1 MADVCPD
8 CGRPSERGEHEGM
21 SWCIVRG
28 SHSCMIVADAYQRG
42 RRDGIDDG
50 RRAAL
55 WSVAIGCAVTRW
67 QSECAEHSLASV
79 WYGWLAGKA
88 LDVLSMLGDAAA
100 EKAKGE

>member
-8 CGRPSERGEHEGM
+8 CGRPTDRGEHEGM

-42 RRDGIDDG
+42 RRDGIDEG
-50 RRAAL
+50 VRIA
-55 WSVAIGCAVTRW
+55 
-67 QSECAEHSLASV
+67 
-79 WYGWLAGKA
+79 KA

>member
-28 SHSCMIVADAYQRG
+28 SHSCMIVADAYRRG
-42 RRDGIDDG
+42 RRDGIDEG
-50 RRAAL
+50 VAL
-55 WSVAIGCAVTRW
+55 VKSYIDMWPT
-67 QSECAEHSLASV
+67 
-79 WYGWLAGKA
+79 
-88 LDVLSMLGDAAA
+88 DVDAAA